1 LKRDI
6 LPRQFLM
13 KKPPERADQT
23 TSLPRRRRG
32 RIARNLV
39 LIVGCV
45 LIVDA
50 LVGDRGLLAMLK
62 ARDEYR
68 ALDQALGHLR
78 TENAHRRETARRLRE
93 DPDAIE
99 ALARR
104 EHGLI
109 RPGEK
114 LFIVKDIEPKIDTS
128 K

>member
-1 LKRDI
+1 MR
-6 LPRQFLM
+6 
-13 KKPPERADQT
+13 KPPESADQT
-23 TSLPRRRRG
+23 SSRPRRRRG
-32 RIARNLV
+32 RIVRNLV

-50 LVGDRGLLAMLK
+50 LVGDRGFLSLLK

-68 ALDQALGHLR
+68 ALDQALARRRSDNARLR
-78 TENAHRRETARRLRE
+78 EDARRLRE

-114 LFIVKDIEPKIDTS
+114 LFIVKDIDPAIDTP